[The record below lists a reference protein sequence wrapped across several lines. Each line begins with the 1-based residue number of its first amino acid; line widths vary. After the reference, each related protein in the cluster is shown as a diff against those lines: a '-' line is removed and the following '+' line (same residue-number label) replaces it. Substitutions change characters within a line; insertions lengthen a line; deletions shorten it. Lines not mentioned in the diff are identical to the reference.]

1 VGMRLRIVGI
11 VLLVVGVVV
20 GNAHAQSISE
30 AGSQALW
37 EYRYDGSQTPVVAAS
52 SNDLPLTGDN
62 TIYQYQ
68 TKSAA
73 KAFAASL
80 ILPGLGQLY
89 TGSKL
94 KAAVFFGIEVLGWA
108 GYINYRNQG
117 SDKTGTYEA
126 YADQHWI
133 EQSYWDSLQSV
144 RGIDKWQDGDEFPHH
159 LPYKVVGTDT
169 VADKNHEYYENIG
182 KYDQFIWG
190 WDDLTQ
196 VGTGASQPEGNY
208 TSSNR
213 QTYVLMRED
222 ANKQY
227 DRAKT
232 VGIILIANHLV
243 AAFDAAFSAKRY
255 NRNIDRAQKK
265 VDVKFRMVNLEDTP
279 TPWLNVAYR
288 F

>member
-1 VGMRLRIVGI
+1 MRLRF
-11 VLLVVGVVV
+11 VGVVLLLMGV
-20 GNAHAQSISE
+20 AAGNAHAQSIVE
-30 AGSQALW
+30 AGRQALS
-37 EYRYDGSQTPVVAAS
+37 EYRYDGTSAQVTAAS
-52 SNDLPLTGDN
+52 STEIPLTGDDN
-62 TIYQYQ
+62 SIYQYP
-68 TKSAA
+68 TKSAS

-94 KAAVFFGIEVLGWA
+94 KAAVFFGLEVLGWV
-108 GYINYRNQG
+108 GYVNYRNQG
-117 SDKTGTYEA
+117 DDMTDQYEA

-144 RGIDKWQDGDEFPHH
+144 RSIDKWQDGEVFPHH
-159 LPYKVVGTDT
+159 LPYKVEGTDT
-169 VADKNHEYYENIG
+169 VGNRNHEYYENVG

-208 TSSNR
+208 STNNR
-213 QTYVLMRED
+213 KTYVEMRED
-222 ANKQY
+222 ANNQY
-227 DRAKT
+227 DNAKT
-232 VGIILIANHLV
+232 VGILLIVNHLV
-243 AAFDAAFSAKRY
+243 AAFDAGLSAKRY

-265 VDVKFRMVNLEDTP
+265 VDVKFRMVNIEETP
-279 TPWLNVAYR
+279 TPWINVAYR

>member
-1 VGMRLRIVGI
+1 MRMRFVGI
-11 VLLVVGVVV
+11 VLLLAGAVV
-20 GNAHAQSISE
+20 GNAHAQSIAE
-30 AGSQALW
+30 AGGQALA
-37 EYRYDGSQTPVVAAS
+37 EYRYDGSSVQVTAAS
-52 SNDLPLTGDN
+52 TDLPLTGRDN

-73 KAFAASL
+73 KAFAYSL

-89 TGSKL
+89 TGSKI
-94 KAAVFFGIEVLGWA
+94 KAAVFLGIEALGWV
-108 GYINYRNQG
+108 GYINYRSQG
-117 SDKTGTYEA
+117 GSKTDEYEA

-144 RGIDKWQDGDEFPHH
+144 RSIEKWQDGDYFPHH

-169 VADKNHEYYENIG
+169 VADVNHEYYENIG

-196 VGTGASQPEGNY
+196 IGTGASQPEGNY
-208 TSSNR
+208 TSNNR
-213 QTYVLMRED
+213 HTYVLMRED

-232 VGIILIANHLV
+232 VGIILIVNHLV
-243 AAFDAAFSAKRY
+243 AAFDAGLSARRY
-255 NRNIDRAQKK
+255 NRNIEQAQKK
-265 VDVKFRMVNLEDTP
+265 IDVKFRMVNLEDTP
-279 TPWLNVAYR
+279 TPWVNVAYR